1 MFIDDFQVSEGN
13 VMDTSSHTIET
24 LFRQLGL
31 PDRPD
36 EIQAFVAEHKAE
48 RRDTPLCELPFW
60 SSSQAEFLRMA
71 VAEDADW
78 CEVVDQLDALLRG

>member
-1 MFIDDFQVSEGN
+1 
-13 VMDTSSHTIET
+13 MDTSSHTIET

-36 EIQAFVAEHKAE
+36 QIQSFIAQHKSVSRA
-48 RRDTPLCELPFW
+48 TPLSELTFW
-60 SSSQAEFLRMA
+60 SPSQAEFLRMA

>member
-1 MFIDDFQVSEGN
+1 
-13 VMDTSSHTIET
+13 MDTSVHTIDT

-36 EIQAFVAEHKAE
+36 EIQSFIAEHKSAS
-48 RRDTPLCELPFW
+48 RDTPLSELPFW
-60 SSSQAEFLRMA
+60 SSSQAEFLRTA
-71 VAEDADW
+71 LAEDADW

>member
-1 MFIDDFQVSEGN
+1 
-13 VMDTSSHTIET
+13 MDTSAHTIET

-36 EIQAFVAEHKAE
+36 EIQSFIAEHKCAS
-48 RRDTPLCELPFW
+48 RDDTPLCELPFW
-60 SSSQAEFLRMA
+60 SSSQAEFLGMA
-71 VAEDADW
+71 LAEDADW